1 MLKIKD
7 IKQPVSKEMAL
18 FESKFKNSLKTSVP
32 LLDKIMHYIIK
43 RKGKQMRPLFVFLTA
58 KLFNNVNESTYTAA
72 SLIELLHTATL
83 VHDDIIDE
91 ANFRRGVFSINAL
104 WKNKISVL
112 VGDFLLSRGL
122 LLAVENEQF
131 QLLKIMSTAVKEMS
145 EGELLQIEKTRRLD
159 ITEEVYFEII
169 KKKTAALISACC
181 EAGAASTNAHKN
193 DILKMRTFGEKAG
206 IAFQIKDDLF
216 DYTQNPLIGKPT
228 GIDIRE
234 KKMTLPLIYTL
245 NNSDKKTKAFII
257 NTIKN
262 DSKNSRK
269 VEQIINIVKEK
280 KGLEYAKNKMNLFV
294 NEALEIL
301 KEFEN
306 NESKSSLI
314 KLVEYVVKREKW
326 YQKIQLMKFFKP

>member
-1 MLKIKD
+1 
-7 IKQPVSKEMAL
+7 MAL

-294 NEALEIL
+294 NQALEIL

-314 KLVEYVVKREKW
+314 KLVEYVVKREK
-326 YQKIQLMKFFKP
+326 

>member
-1 MLKIKD
+1 LLKIKD

-280 KGLEYAKNKMNLFV
+280 KGLEYAKK
-294 NEALEIL
+294 
-301 KEFEN
+301 K
-306 NESKSSLI
+306 NES
-314 KLVEYVVKREKW
+314 
-326 YQKIQLMKFFKP
+326 FC

>member
-216 DYTQNPLIGKPT
+216 DYTQNTLIGKPT

-262 DSKNSRK
+262 DSKNSIK
-269 VEQIINIVKEK
+269 VEQIINLVKEK

-294 NEALEIL
+294 DEALEIL

-314 KLVEYVVKREKW
+314 KLVEYVVKREK
-326 YQKIQLMKFFKP
+326 

>member
-301 KEFEN
+301 KEFKN

-314 KLVEYVVKREKW
+314 NLVKYVVKREK
-326 YQKIQLMKFFKP
+326 